1 MFRKLFDFFEKYIDK
16 SKPILIG
23 LSGGPDSLC
32 LLYNL
37 LEWGKAKIHVV
48 HVDHGWRQE
57 SEQEALTL
65 QKLASDLQ
73 VPFHTTLLQGLK
85 GNLEL
90 ASREARYE
98 FFQKV
103 AHQVGAE
110 AIVLGHQADD
120 VSETVLK
127 RVLEGA
133 SFCTFGIPKVRKMGS
148 LTLLRPLLSYTKEE
162 IVTWL
167 DKRGISYFSDPT
179 NLQAKYLRGRMRS
192 EIFPYLRENFGKNF
206 EKSLC
211 HLGQESAELYT
222 FLEESAALYRE
233 KAIVGP
239 WGTYFPEMPRE
250 AYLFKHLL
258 KPGFSREQLDL
269 AYEII
274 QMPNKEIHTKEKSI
288 FIDRGRLFLT
298 GKMSPN
304 EWQITTR
311 VVENSERPK
320 NHFTDA
326 WRGFLAT
333 YLPIDEYSFIPTR
346 SVERSKA
353 KAPAFL
359 STVVPAVVKDGVV
372 FEDFLSGKKCAVE
385 GPCLEI
391 ILSLQERN

>member
-1 MFRKLFDFFEKYIDK
+1 MHNLFDFFEKHIEK

-37 LEWGKAKIHVV
+37 LEWGKAQIHIV

-57 SEQEALTL
+57 STHEALTL

-73 VPFHTTLLQGLK
+73 VPFHMTVLQGLK

-103 AHQVGAE
+103 ADEVGAE

-133 SFCTFGIPKVRKMGS
+133 SFCTFGIPKVGKIGS
-148 LTLLRPLLSYTKEE
+148 LTLLRPLLCYTKEE
-162 IVTWL
+162 ILTWL

-192 EIFPYLRENFGKNF
+192 EIFPYLRDKFGKNF

-211 HLGQESAELYT
+211 HLGDESRELYH
-222 FLEESAALYRE
+222 FLEEAARSFRE

-239 WGTYFPEMPRE
+239 WGTYFSEMPRE

-274 QMPNKEIHTKEKSI
+274 QLPNKEIHTKEKSI

-298 GKMSPN
+298 GKMSSN
-304 EWQITTR
+304 DWQIITR
-311 VVENSERPK
+311 TVENPKTAK
-320 NHFTDA
+320 NHFTDIWKGYA
-326 WRGFLAT
+326 TT
-333 YLPIDEYSFIPTR
+333 YLPTDKYSFTPTR
-346 SVERSKA
+346 SLERSKA

-359 STVVPAVVKDGVV
+359 STVVPAVVKDGVI